1 MIIASSAVID
11 KTVQLEFDKEIMFQ
25 TTDNLVC
32 KTAFENSSLHTLKI
46 ARLVAHRWK
55 KLKFS
60 LDILTFIAIPNE
72 FWIDKGFE

>member
-32 KTAFENSSLHTLKI
+32 KTAFENSSLPKNVINSLWWS
-46 ARLVAHRWK
+46 LVRAT
-55 KLKFS
+55 
-60 LDILTFIAIPNE
+60 DIISAS
-72 FWIDKGFE
+72 D